1 MKKILIAVFAI
12 LMTAAWVVPAMA
24 VDTTFYGTYRV
35 RLFAT
40 NNAADYNSSGDT
52 KTYGSSGS
60 TVTTTAGANPTD
72 NNSWI
77 DQRFRLN
84 IDSKASDQLR
94 GFVQL
99 EIGDGDLNRSD
110 IWGTSGDSA
119 NGVNNLHV
127 TARQAYLS
135 FNAGPVR
142 VKAGRQIFGDAPDG
156 GQSFRVSDDNQYYGI
171 LDGGL
176 ILLAQV
182 DGLFLT
188 TQKSLDPLNLL
199 FGYVKLSEVSASS
212 ITTNASDRDNT
223 LYILQATAA
232 PSDTLTAGAYFL
244 YDRNRATAALSAA
257 GYGQNSP
264 WWVGGGVAAKLDPI
278 NLKAHVAYLGGK
290 YEKGCQPGAAGSQ
303 ISCGLVTG
311 TDTATDLKYSAYA
324 LDVDVSGN
332 VGPAKV
338 GFAAGM
344 GSGDKSTQDTKSKTF
359 MGVTSST
366 SSYGNQL
373 GARPAIFFDSGEV
386 SNGGASLVSNAN
398 GIDRTTLGNVTF
410 AELYAS
416 FKATDELTL
425 NGLAAGF
432 WNTEKKRITSSTN
445 TNTWDSKLGTEVDLT
460 AVYKLYKELAL
471 VGQAAWFLP
480 GDGILNFKDQAG
492 NYSGFASDDAV
503 SEYFAKI
510 QYDF

>member
-1 MKKILIAVFAI
+1 MKKILIAVFAA
-12 LMTAAWVVPAMA
+12 LVTAAWVLPAMA

-35 RLFAT
+35 RLFST
-40 NNAADYNSSGDT
+40 NNAADYNSSGDR
-52 KTYGSSGS
+52 KLYSGSGS
-60 TVTTTAGANPTD
+60 TVTTTTGANPTD

-77 DQRFRLN
+77 DQRFRLS
-84 IDSKASDQLR
+84 IESKASDQLR

-99 EIGDGDLNRSD
+99 QIGNTSGLNRST
-110 IWGTSGDSA
+110 IWGDGSYTS
-119 NGVNNLHV
+119 NTVF
-127 TARQAYLS
+127 ARQAYLS

-156 GQSFRVSDDNQYYGI
+156 GQSFKVSDDNQYYGL

-176 ILLAQV
+176 ILIAQADAFV
-182 DGLFLT
+182 LT

-199 FGYVKLSEVSASS
+199 FGYAKLTEASS
-212 ITTNASDRDNT
+212 GSTTTGASDKDNT

-244 YDRNRATAALSAA
+244 YDRDRTTVSPSA
-257 GYGQNSP
+257 GTGQNSP
-264 WWVGGGVAAKLDPI
+264 WWVGGGVVAKLDPI

-290 YEKGCQPGAAGSQ
+290 YEKGCQPG
-303 ISCGLVTG
+303 SCGLAA
-311 TDTATDLKYSAYA
+311 TDSAKDLKYSAYA
-324 LDVDVSGN
+324 VDIDVSGN

-338 GFAAGM
+338 GGVVGR

-359 MGVTSST
+359 MGVAG
-366 SSYGNQL
+366 SYGNQL

-386 SNGGASLVSNAN
+386 SNGGAALSTTNSN
-398 GIDRTTLGNVTF
+398 GISQSTLGNVTF

-416 FKATDELTL
+416 FKATDELSL
-425 NGLAAGF
+425 NALAAGF
-432 WNTEKKRITSSTN
+432 WLTEKKNTTSSTN
-445 TNTWDSKLGTEVDLT
+445 TNTWNSKLGTEVDLV

-471 VGQAAWFLP
+471 VGQAAWFMP
-480 GDGILNFKDQAG
+480 GEGIRTYKNTAG
-492 NYSGFASDDAV
+492 NNAAGSLASKDAV

>member
-1 MKKILIAVFAI
+1 MKKILMAVFAA
-12 LMTAAWVVPAMA
+12 LVTAAWVLPAMA

-35 RLFAT
+35 RMFGT
-40 NNAADYNSSGDT
+40 NNAADYNSSGDS
-52 KTYGSSGS
+52 KLYSGSGS
-60 TVTTTAGANPTD
+60 TVTTTTGGNPTD

-77 DQRFRLN
+77 DQRFRLS
-84 IDSKASDQLR
+84 IESKASDQLR

-99 EIGDGDLNRSD
+99 QIGNTSGPNRSTIWGDGSY
-110 IWGTSGDSA
+110 TS
-119 NGVNNLHV
+119 NTVF
-127 TARQAYLS
+127 ARQAYLS

-156 GQSFRVSDDNQYYGI
+156 GQSFKVSDDNQYYGL

-176 ILLAQV
+176 ILIAQA
-182 DGLFLT
+182 DAFILT

-199 FGYVKLSEVSASS
+199 FGYAKLTEASS
-212 ITTNASDRDNT
+212 GSTTTGASDKDNT

-244 YDRNRATAALSAA
+244 YDRDRTTVSPSA
-257 GYGQNSP
+257 GTGQNSP
-264 WWVGGGVAAKLDPI
+264 WWVGGGVVAKLDPI
-278 NLKAHVAYLGGK
+278 NLKAHAAYKGGK
-290 YEKGCQPGAAGSQ
+290 YEKGCQPG
-303 ISCGLVTG
+303 SCGIAATS
-311 TDTATDLKYSAYA
+311 TATDLKYSAYA
-324 LDVDVSGN
+324 VDVDVSGN

-344 GSGDKSTQDTKSKTF
+344 GSGDKSTQDTKNKTF
-359 MGVTSST
+359 NGVA

-386 SNGGASLVSNAN
+386 SNGGASLSSVNSNGGSTSTSGSASGSLN
-398 GIDRTTLGNVTF
+398 GALGNVTF

-425 NGLAAGF
+425 NALAAGF
-432 WNTEKKRITSSTN
+432 WLTEKKNTTSSTN
-445 TNTWDSKLGTEVDLT
+445 TNTWNSKLGTEVDLV

-480 GDGILNFKDQAG
+480 GEGIRTYKNTAG
-492 NYSGFASDDAV
+492 NNAAGSNNADDAV